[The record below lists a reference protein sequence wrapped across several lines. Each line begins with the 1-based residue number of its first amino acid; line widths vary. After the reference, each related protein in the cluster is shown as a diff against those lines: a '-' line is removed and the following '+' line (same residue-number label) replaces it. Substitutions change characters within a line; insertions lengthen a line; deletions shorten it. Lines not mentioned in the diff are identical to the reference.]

1 MTRVSMES
9 VSKYFDGGETVAN
22 YRLNLEIEDGEF
34 VVFLGPSGCGKTTA
48 LRLIAGLETPS
59 EGAIYFDDE
68 RVDGWSPSARNVA
81 MVFQNYALYPHM
93 SVWENIEYPL
103 KVRGFEPDERDRRIE
118 DVVSL
123 LHIEEQVN
131 KPPSDLSGGQRQ
143 RVSLARAIVREP
155 SVFLLDEPLS
165 NLDAKLRQEMR
176 IELKRLQDELDVTT
190 IYVTHNQEEAMSMAD
205 RVVVMNRGTIRQ
217 IAPPGELYDRPRTA
231 WVARF
236 IGSPP
241 MNLLEGVRTDG
252 AIDFGDAGTVH
263 VDAIDADRSAAVADS
278 ESSPTP
284 EPQATEASG
293 AVVAGGGE
301 PGTGTGSSG
310 DATEEMEVVPAAKS
324 TSGGAN
330 AVLLG
335 VRPEDFSLSTDPP
348 PSGNAIVG
356 EVDTIE
362 PLGEYTLVN
371 VAANDQLVNV
381 KVADTRLQRDD
392 RVSLT
397 FEDSD
402 AYLYD
407 ANGELVA

>member
-1 MTRVSMES
+1 MR
-9 VSKYFDGGETVAN
+9 
-22 YRLNLEIEDGEF
+22 
-34 VVFLGPSGCGKTTA
+34 KTTA
-48 LRLIAGLETPS
+48 LRLIAGLERPS
-59 EGAIYFDDE
+59 EGEIYFDDE

-93 SVWENIEYPL
+93 TVRENVAYPL
-103 KVRGFEPDERDRRIE
+103 KVRGVSPDERDRRIDE
-118 DVVSL
+118 VVSL
-123 LHIEEQVN
+123 LHIEDQVD

-217 IAPPGELYDRPRTA
+217 IAAPGELYERPRTA

-252 AIDFGDAGTVH
+252 GIDVGEAGTIH
-263 VDAIDADRSAAVADS
+263 LDAIASADAASTAGPARRREPAV
-278 ESSPTP
+278 
-284 EPQATEASG
+284 TETTG
-293 AVVAGGGE
+293 AVVAGGEPEAGGSPPSGTRSEHSLDEDRTARAPDDRPAGE
-301 PGTGTGSSG
+301 TN
-310 DATEEMEVVPAAKS
+310 AE
-324 TSGGAN
+324 N
-330 AVLLG
+330 AVAPVDSDRSHHSSVGKPNTISLG

-348 PSGNAIVG
+348 SSGNAIVG
-356 EVDTIE
+356 AVDTIE

-371 VAANDQLVNV
+371 VVANDQLVTV
-381 KVADTRLQRDD
+381 KVPDTRLGRDD
-392 RVSLT
+392 RVYLT
-397 FEDSD
+397 FDDAD

-407 ANGELVA
+407 ANGELVT